1 MKPGILPYFVLFVAI
16 FFSNTGELRAQQIA
30 FPGADGYG
38 KYASGGRGGR
48 VVEVTT
54 LKDLDAQGK
63 IIPGSFRAALKTEGT
78 DPITIVFKVS
88 GVISLSTSEI
98 RSNRP
103 NMTIAG
109 QTAPGDGIC
118 IRGGTINLSGSKN
131 VIVRY
136 MRFRPG
142 DEKNAEVSA
151 LRFENSE
158 NFIVDHCSMSWA
170 IEETTHFSSSKFF
183 TIQWC
188 IVSES
193 LYNSI
198 HKKGARGYAAQWGGS
213 YASYHHNLLAHHHSR
228 MPRINGSNKNDI
240 EALVDYRNNVNFN
253 WGVTGA
259 FYGGEWESQTA
270 DCKGFAHTNVVNNY
284 FKPGPAT
291 SDSIFFIEPYLNRPG
306 RKLCGYGKWFLRGNV
321 MDGHADLTSD
331 NWQGVHTTKVGNVSN
346 IRSNSE
352 FDFHEVGTES
362 AQRAYQSVLN
372 YAGATKPKR
381 DKIDIRVIGEVK
393 GAIPIV
399 RSTYEKNGVKTPLA
413 GTTAG
418 LIDTQN
424 NLRPMSAP
432 ADWNAW
438 DANYTSVD
446 DSTKAP
452 VDSDHDGMPDFWEK
466 KNKLNPNDTKDA
478 IKKGKDGFT
487 NLEKYL
493 NELADTP
500 YQVNAKS
507 YKTIRLNSARPKNG
521 IAQNI

>member
-1 MKPGILPYFVLFVAI
+1 MKPLFHFLTLFVLFLIVAFQGNI
-16 FFSNTGELRAQQIA
+16 SAQQIA
-30 FPGADGYG
+30 FPGAEGYG
-38 KYASGGRGGR
+38 KYTSGGRGGR

-78 DPITIVFKVS
+78 DPITIVFRVS

-170 IEETTHFSSSKFF
+170 IEETTHFSSSKFLSV
-183 TIQWC
+183 QWC
-188 IVSES
+188 IISES

-198 HKKGARGYAAQWGGS
+198 HKKGARGYAAQWGGQ

-253 WGVTGA
+253 WGVPGA
-259 FYGGEWESQTA
+259 FYGGEWESQTE
-270 DCKGFAHTNVVNNY
+270 DCKGFTHTNIVNNY

-306 RKLCGYGKWFLRGNV
+306 RKFCGYGKWFLSGNV
-321 MDGHADLTSD
+321 MEGHPDLTLD
-331 NWQGVHTTKVGNVSN
+331 NWSGIQVSKVGSVAN
-346 IRSNSE
+346 IRSNTE
-352 FDFHEVGTES
+352 FDYHEVGTEKAGS
-362 AQRAYQSVLN
+362 AFQSVLT

-381 DKIDIRVIGEVK
+381 DKIDARVIGEVK
-393 GAIPIV
+393 GTVPII
-399 RSTYEKNGVKTPLA
+399 RSVYEKNGVKTPVA
-413 GTTAG
+413 GTTVG
-418 LIDTQN
+418 LIDSQN
-424 NLRPMSAP
+424 NLRPKNAP

-438 DANYTSVD
+438 DAIYISID

-452 VDSDHDGMPDFWEK
+452 LDSDHDGMPDVWEK
-466 KNKLNPNDTKDA
+466 KNKLNPNDPKDGA
-478 IKKGKDGFT
+478 SKGKDGFT

-493 NELADTP
+493 NQLADTP
-500 YQVNAKS
+500 YLSNGKR
-507 YKTIRLNSARPKNG
+507 YKTIRLNYSAKKSMT
-521 IAQNI
+521 ADL